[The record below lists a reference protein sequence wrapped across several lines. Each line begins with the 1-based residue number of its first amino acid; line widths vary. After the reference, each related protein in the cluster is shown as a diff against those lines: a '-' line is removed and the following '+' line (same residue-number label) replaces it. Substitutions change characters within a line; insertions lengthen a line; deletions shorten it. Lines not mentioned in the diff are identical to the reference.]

1 MRYPPPGSTPAPIK
15 LPTVLNDI
23 RNLLNQLDWDEM
35 RNSVQREAAAKLAI
49 VGPVNAGKS
58 TLFNLIEG
66 KDVSEVSP
74 VPGTTKVAIE
84 QKMGPFVLVDTP
96 GFGEVGGVDRA
107 NVAGSSAQAADAVLL
122 LLDAGAGLRQGD
134 ADLLRYL
141 QGLRR
146 PVVVALNKIDLLGKD
161 ADKVAADASQRLG
174 LTVIPVSAKK
184 GTNVAE
190 KLLPAL
196 VDAMPD
202 LAVAMGR
209 ELPKVR
215 RAMAG
220 KIVKQSSILNTAVG
234 AEPIPFIDIPVL
246 LATQSRMV
254 LRIAA
259 IYGEPFTAKHA
270 KELISTI
277 AGGLAFRFLAQQG
290 AKLVPTG
297 GWAVAAGIA
306 AVGTWA
312 MGQVAIEYFE
322 SAKRLNKQQLRD
334 MYKNAL
340 KREQETF
347 EQQGLPRP
355 LAGRVSGA
363 GLVLVAV
370 QRAGH
375 DAGRERTCGPNRA
388 PGLRLA
394 KRKVEAH
401 DLGRRLDP
409 AFAIEAPVLQH
420 AH

>member
-1 MRYPPPGSTPAPIK
+1 MRYPPPGSTPMPIK

-23 RNLLNQLDWDEM
+23 RNMLNQLDWDEM

-49 VGPVNAGKS
+49 VGPVNSGKS

-66 KDVSEVSP
+66 KEVSEVSP
-74 VPGTTKVAIE
+74 VPGTTRTAIE
-84 QKMGPFVLVDTP
+84 QKVGPFVLVDTP

-107 NVAGSSAQAADAVLL
+107 NVAGKSAQTADAVLL

-134 ADLLRYL
+134 ADLLHYL

-161 ADKVAADASQRLG
+161 AEKVAADASQRLG
-174 LTVIPVSAKK
+174 TTVIPISAKK

-190 KLLPAL
+190 ELLPAL

-202 LAVAMGR
+202 LAVALGR
-209 ELPKVR
+209 EMPKVR
-215 RAMAG
+215 RAMAN

-306 AVGTWA
+306 ALGTWSI
-312 MGQVAIEYFE
+312 GQVAIEYFE
-322 SAKRLNKQQLRD
+322 SGKRLSRQQLRD
-334 MYKNAL
+334 MYKNLL
-340 KREQETF
+340 KRDRETF
-347 EQQGLPRP
+347 EKQ
-355 LAGRVSGA
+355 
-363 GLVLVAV
+363 
-370 QRAGH
+370 
-375 DAGRERTCGPNRA
+375 E
-388 PGLRLA
+388 LRQ
-394 KRKVEAH
+394 
-401 DLGRRLDP
+401 P
-409 AFAIEAPVLQH
+409 
-420 AH
+420 

>member
-1 MRYPPPGSTPAPIK
+1 MRYPPPGSAPAPVK
-15 LPTVLNDI
+15 LPTILNDV
-23 RNLLNQLDWDEM
+23 RNLLNQLDWDQM
-35 RNSVQREAAAKLAI
+35 RSSVQREAASKLAI

-66 KDVSEVSP
+66 KNVSEVSP

-84 QKMGPFVLVDTP
+84 QEVGPFVLVDTP

-107 NVAGSSAQAADAVLL
+107 NVAGQSAQAADAVLL

-174 LTVIPVSAKK
+174 VTVIPVSAKK

-196 VDAMPD
+196 VDAMPE

-209 ELPKVR
+209 QLPRVR
-215 RAMAG
+215 RAMAN

-259 IYGEPFTAKHA
+259 IYGEPFAAKHA

-306 AVGTWA
+306 ALGTWGI
-312 MGQVAIEYFE
+312 GQAAIEYFE
-322 SAKRLNKQQLRD
+322 SGKRLSKQQLRD
-334 MYKNAL
+334 MYKHIL
-340 KREQETF
+340 DRDRETF
-347 EQQGLPRP
+347 EKQELKRP
-355 LAGRVSGA
+355 
-363 GLVLVAV
+363 
-370 QRAGH
+370 
-375 DAGRERTCGPNRA
+375 
-388 PGLRLA
+388 
-394 KRKVEAH
+394 
-401 DLGRRLDP
+401 
-409 AFAIEAPVLQH
+409 
-420 AH
+420 